1 MKVRTPFTRK
11 EKILNHMG
19 HVFEYSVTNDLLF
32 MLLEILN
39 VLTGNQL

>member
-1 MKVRTPFTRK
+1 
-11 EKILNHMG
+11 MG